1 MLKNGRNA
9 MSLKGKVAVVTG
21 GGSGMGQETCAQLA
35 RDGAAVAVWD
45 LNEKG
50 AQETA
55 AMIAKEGGKAIAVQV
70 DVASKASVE
79 AATARTRKELGA
91 ITVLVN
97 NAGIS
102 GPVPFLEID
111 EAQWDRMYDI
121 NMKGP
126 YFCTQAIIPDMLA
139 AQWGRI
145 VNVTSSSTQIGSPRM
160 THYASSKGA
169 LAVFTKALAAEFAR
183 SGITANNVPPNFI
196 DTPMLREHFG
206 QDFIDNRS
214 ESSMMGRPGT
224 VQDIATAIS
233 YLCSVGA
240 KHINGHT
247 LSVNGG
253 NYMN

>member
-1 MLKNGRNA
+1 
-9 MSLKGKVAVVTG
+9 MSLAGKTAVVTG
-21 GGSGMGQETCAQLA
+21 GGSGMGQSTCVQLA

-45 LNEKG
+45 LNEQG
-50 AQETA
+50 ARETVALIEQE
-55 AMIAKEGGKAIAVQV
+55 GNRAIAVQV
-70 DVASKASVE
+70 DVSSR
-79 AATARTRKELGA
+79 AAVTAAAARTRKELGPVT
-91 ITVLVN
+91 ILVN

-111 EAQWDRMYDI
+111 EALWDRMYAI

-139 AQWGRI
+139 AGWGRI

-169 LAVFTKALAAEFAR
+169 LAVFTKSLAAEFAR

-196 DTPMLREHFG
+196 DTPMLREHFD
-206 QDFIDNRS
+206 QDFIDGRA

-224 VQDIATAIS
+224 GEDIAAAIS
-233 YLCSVGA
+233 YLCSVAA

-247 LSVNGG
+247 LGVNGG

>member
-1 MLKNGRNA
+1 MP
-9 MSLKGKVAVVTG
+9 MSLQGKAAVVTG
-21 GGSGMGQETCAQLA
+21 GGSGMGRSTCLQLA

-55 AMIAKEGGKAIAVQV
+55 ALIEKEGNKAIAMQV
-70 DVASKASVE
+70 DVSSRAAVT
-79 AATARTRKELGA
+79 AATERTRRELGP
-91 ITVLVN
+91 ITILVN

-111 EAQWDRMYDI
+111 EALWDRMYAI

-139 AQWGRI
+139 ASWGRI

-169 LAVFTKALAAEFAR
+169 LAVFTKSLAAEFAR
-183 SGITANNVPPNFI
+183 NGITANNVPPNFI

-206 QDFIDNRS
+206 QDFIDQRA
-214 ESSMMGRPGT
+214 EASMMGRPGT
-224 VQDIATAIS
+224 GEDIAAAVS
-233 YLCSVGA
+233 YLCSVA
-240 KHINGHT
+240 ARHINGHT
-247 LSVNGG
+247 LGVNGG

>member
-1 MLKNGRNA
+1 
-9 MSLKGKVAVVTG
+9 
-21 GGSGMGQETCAQLA
+21 MGQETCVQLA

-45 LNEKG
+45 LNEAG
-50 AQETA
+50 ARNTV
-55 AMIAKEGGKAIAVQV
+55 AMIEREGGKAIAVGV
-70 DVASKASVE
+70 DVASKASVG
-79 AATARTRKELGA
+79 AAAERTRKELGS
-91 ITVLVN
+91 ITILVN

-111 EAQWDRMYDI
+111 EALWDRMFAI

-126 YFCTQAIIPDMLA
+126 YYVTQAIIPDMLA
-139 AQWGRI
+139 AGWGRI

-160 THYASSKGA
+160 THYAASKGA
-169 LAVFTKALAAEFAR
+169 LACFTKSLAAEYAR
-183 SGITANNVPPNFI
+183 HGITANNVPPNFI

-206 QDFIDNRS
+206 QDFIDQRA
-214 ESSMMGRPGT
+214 EASMMGHPGT
-224 VQDIATAIS
+224 VQDIAAAIS
-233 YLCSVGA
+233 YLCSVAA

>member
-1 MLKNGRNA
+1 
-9 MSLKGKVAVVTG
+9 MSLKGKAAVVTG

-35 RDGAAVAVWD
+35 RDGAAIAVWD

-50 AQETA
+50 AKETV
-55 AMIAKEGGKAIAVQV
+55 AMIEREGNRAIALEV
-70 DVASKASVE
+70 DVSSKASV
-79 AATARTRKELGA
+79 AAAAERTRAALGPVT
-91 ITVLVN
+91 ILVN

-111 EAQWDRMYDI
+111 EAQWDRMYAI

-126 YFCTQAIIPDMLA
+126 YFCTQAILPDMLA
-139 AQWGRI
+139 AGWGRI

-169 LAVFTKALAAEFAR
+169 LACFTKSLAAEFAR

-206 QDFIDNRS
+206 QDFIDQRS
-214 ESSMMGRPGT
+214 EASMMGHPGT
-224 VQDIATAIS
+224 VQDIAAAIS
-233 YLCSVGA
+233 YLCSPA
-240 KHINGHT
+240 ARHINGHT

>member
-1 MLKNGRNA
+1 
-9 MSLKGKVAVVTG
+9 MSLKGKTAVVTG
-21 GGSGMGQETCAQLA
+21 GGSGMGQETCVQLA

-45 LNEKG
+45 LNEAG
-50 AQETA
+50 AWETVG
-55 AMIAKEGGKAIAVQV
+55 MIERKGGKAIAVGV
-70 DVASKASVE
+70 DVSSKAGVA
-79 AATARTRKELGA
+79 AATERTRRDLGS
-91 ITVLVN
+91 ITILVN

-111 EAQWDRMYDI
+111 EALWDRMFNI

-126 YFCTQAIIPDMLA
+126 YFVTQAIIPDMLA
-139 AQWGRI
+139 ANWGRI

-160 THYASSKGA
+160 THYAASKGG
-169 LAVFTKALAAEFAR
+169 LACFTKSLAAEFAR
-183 SGITANNVPPNFI
+183 HGITANNVPPNFI

-206 QDFIDNRS
+206 QDFIDQRA
-214 ESSMMGRPGT
+214 EASMMGHPGT
-224 VQDIATAIS
+224 VQDIAAAIS
-233 YLCSVGA
+233 YLCSVAA

>member
-1 MLKNGRNA
+1 
-9 MSLKGKVAVVTG
+9 MSLEGKNAVVTG
-21 GGSGMGQETCAQLA
+21 GGSGMGQSTCVQLA

-50 AQETA
+50 AQETVA
-55 AMIAKEGGKAIAVQV
+55 LIEKEGNKAIAVQC
-70 DVASKASVE
+70 DVSSKAAVT
-79 AATARTRKELGA
+79 AATERTRKELGP

-111 EAQWDRMYDI
+111 EALWDRMYAI

-126 YFCTQAIIPDMLA
+126 YFVTQAIIPDMLA
-139 AQWGRI
+139 ANWGRI

-169 LAVFTKALAAEFAR
+169 LAVFTKSLAAEFAR

-206 QDFIDNRS
+206 QDFIDQRS
-214 ESSMMGRPGT
+214 EASMMGRPGT
-224 VQDIATAIS
+224 GEDIAAAIS
-233 YLCSVGA
+233 YLCSPGA
-240 KHINGHT
+240 RHINGHT
-247 LSVNGG
+247 LGVNGG
-253 NYMN
+253 NDMN